1 MATYT
6 DQLVVYSDGSLKKM
20 AANETIEIHGL
31 TLPDSGLTLNA
42 TAVTS
47 TAAEINLVDGSS
59 AGTIVNS
66 KAVVYG
72 SSGEVNATTLQIA
85 GSSITATAAEI
96 NYLDINTL
104 GTSEASKVV
113 TVDANGDLLVPD
125 GDKFKFGAG
134 SDMQLYHDGTNSY
147 ITNATGSLKIA
158 TETSGVAITLGHST
172 SEVTVADNLTVTGN
186 LTVNGTTTTVNSTT
200 VTIDDPIFTLG
211 GDSAPSSD
219 DNKDRGVEFKYYS
232 ESAKVGFMGW
242 DDSASGFTL
251 LKDATNSSEVFSGT
265 AADLVIGGL
274 TTTGITIGVTTVTS
288 TAAELNYLDGAD
300 ENITTL
306 SLPASTTIS
315 AYGKTLVDDADAAT
329 ARTTLGL
336 VIGTDVQAYD
346 AELAAIAGLTSAAN
360 KGIQF
365 TGSGTAATF
374 DLTAAGKAL
383 LDDADAATQRST
395 LGLSIGSD
403 VQAYDAELAA
413 IAGLTSAANKIIRF
427 TGSGTADLL
436 DFKDEDDMTSDSAS
450 AIPSQQSVKAYVDGQ
465 IGGTAN
471 NATSIS
477 KTKASATS
485 IDRGTIMVVENDASN
500 IYAEP
505 ASDTSKI
512 LGPLT
517 SAVTGLTSLVV
528 GTVTSNIHTVC
539 GKSVYVKFKANLS
552 VSITDV
558 GGFVYLSHSSATS
571 GEDGVAQL
579 SVPDAGNV
587 VRLGILLSN
596 SELSANTDLYE
607 VLWNPQ
613 FIADLGT

>member
-6 DQLVVYSDGSLKKM
+6 DQLVVYSSGSLKKIG
-20 AANETIEIHGL
+20 NTETVEIHGIEL
-31 TLPDSGLTLNA
+31 TSSATIPEGGLTLGS

-47 TAAEINLVDGSS
+47 TAAELNILDGV
-59 AGTIVNS
+59 T
-66 KAVVYG
+66 
-72 SSGEVNATTLQIA
+72 ATT
-85 GSSITATAAEI
+85 AEL
-96 NYLDINTL
+96 NYLDISTL
-104 GTSEASKVV
+104 GTSQASKVV
-113 TVDANGDLLVPD
+113 TADA
-125 GDKFKFGAG
+125 
-134 SDMQLYHDGTNSY
+134 
-147 ITNATGSLKIA
+147 
-158 TETSGVAITLGHST
+158 SGNVILG
-172 SEVTVADNLTVTGN
+172 GN
-186 LTVNGTTTTVNSTT
+186 LTVNGTTTTISSTNTTISDNLLELNSGVASNANDSGIIIERGSTGDNAIIAWDESADGFVLGTT
-200 VTIDDPIFTLG
+200 SATASSTGNLDITAGALSIGSLTLG
-211 GDSAPSSD
+211 GTSVTS
-219 DNKDRGVEFKYYS
+219 
-232 ESAKVGFMGW
+232 
-242 DDSASGFTL
+242 
-251 LKDATNSSEVFSGT
+251 T
-265 AADLVIGGL
+265 AAELNILD
-274 TTTGITIGVTTVTS
+274 GVTA

-300 ENITTL
+300 TNITTL
-306 SLPASTTIS
+306 SLPANTTIS
-315 AYGKTLVDDADAAT
+315 AYGSTLVDDADAAT

-346 AELAAIAGLTSAAN
+346 AELAAIAGLTSAAD

-383 LDDADAATQRST
+383 LDDADAATQRTT
-395 LGLSIGSD
+395 LGLAIGSD

-485 IDRGTIMVVENDASN
+485 VDRGTIMVVENDGSN

-505 ASDTSKI
+505 SSNTSKI

-517 SAVTGLTSLVV
+517 SAVTGLTSNVV

-539 GKSVYVKFKANLS
+539 GKSVYVKFTTNLS
-552 VSITDV
+552 VAITDV
-558 GGFVYLSHSSATS
+558 GSFVYLSHSSATN

-579 SVPDAGNV
+579 SIPDAGNI

-596 SELSANTDLYE
+596 SELSADTDLYE